1 MALACRKVN
10 LEFETDDLQTGSTT
24 NTGTMLTCR
33 GVYLFLCV
41 EYPPHWGRIPW
52 SQPQRF
58 ASQVEGI

>member
-1 MALACRKVN
+1 MALACPKVN

-33 GVYLFLCV
+33 GVSISVCRI
-41 EYPPHWGRIPW
+41 PPHCGRIPW